1 MLVCYSLIDFKDSVN
16 AVRMQEPIVQTDRAS
31 IILEIKLAPGP
42 FGLAGN
48 GRGKA
53 LIYGKRILNQRVW
66 DNAIL
71 VIDEGAVLASPGSPP
86 RNCSRSDLCFDFLF
100 IERAAY
106 FSLGRMLPVCVEE
119 RQGESLLCVLQT
131 ALNSYRRPQYLRVV
145 GFIAVWRRGGHLG
158 GGLSQILSV
167 GLNS

>member
-1 MLVCYSLIDFKDSVN
+1 MVRYSLADFKDSAN
-16 AVRMQEPIVQTDRAS
+16 AARMQEPIVQTDRAS

-66 DNAIL
+66 DNVIL
-71 VIDEGAVLASPGSPP
+71 VIDEGAVHASPVSPV

-106 FSLGRMLPVCVEE
+106 FSL
-119 RQGESLLCVLQT
+119 RQDISSLCRRKQGTSSPLCVLK
-131 ALNSYRRPQYLRVV
+131 PQL
-145 GFIAVWRRGGHLG
+145 
-158 GGLSQILSV
+158 
-167 GLNS
+167 

>member
-1 MLVCYSLIDFKDSVN
+1 MLQLLLAQRVCWSATVSLIFKDSVN

-71 VIDEGAVLASPGSPP
+71 GIDEGAVRASPVSPP

-100 IERAAY
+100 IEREAY

-119 RQGESLLCVLQT
+119 RQGESLFCVLQT
-131 ALNSYRRPQYLRVV
+131 QL
-145 GFIAVWRRGGHLG
+145 
-158 GGLSQILSV
+158 
-167 GLNS
+167 

>member
-1 MLVCYSLIDFKDSVN
+1 MSTSHLEGEADTPILTRTESMLVCYSLIDLKDSAN
-16 AVRMQEPIVQTDRAS
+16 AARMQEPIVQTDRAS

-53 LIYGKRILNQRVW
+53 LIYGKGILNQRVW

-71 VIDEGAVLASPGSPP
+71 VIDEGAVRASPVSPP

-106 FSLGRMLPVCVEE
+106 FSSVRMLPVCVEE
-119 RQGESLLCVLQT
+119 
-131 ALNSYRRPQYLRVV
+131 
-145 GFIAVWRRGGHLG
+145 
-158 GGLSQILSV
+158 
-167 GLNS
+167 